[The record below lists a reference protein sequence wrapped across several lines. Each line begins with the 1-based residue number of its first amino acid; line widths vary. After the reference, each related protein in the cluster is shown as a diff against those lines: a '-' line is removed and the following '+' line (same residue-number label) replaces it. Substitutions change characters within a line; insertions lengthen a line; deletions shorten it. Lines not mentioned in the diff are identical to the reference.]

1 MATSFGSTL
10 GIFGIAA
17 QQTGFLTD
25 SISCDYPNDKKTV
38 KNVTGDDTGSS
49 YYNERIDITIDDQDS
64 TQVMLVPGGML
75 VVHTVRSAVTKAT
88 PGRHDDEH
96 YRPTM
101 AFVPGDEVTQSN
113 WINLQLHL
121 REKAGAR

>member
-1 MATSFGSTL
+1 MNGW
-10 GIFGIAA
+10 
-17 QQTGFLTD
+17 
-25 SISCDYPNDKKTV
+25 
-38 KNVTGDDTGSS
+38 
-49 YYNERIDITIDDQDS
+49 IDITIDDQDS

-101 AFVPGDEVTQSN
+101 AFVPVRFQEEAKS
-113 WINLQLHL
+113 WITEQLAL
-121 REKAGAR
+121 REKAGTR